1 MKRLTAIGWITLVVV
16 LAQATLGRSQ
26 GLLVNV
32 TPGDVVVLPRPIL
45 IWPPYPPFP
54 PRPPVPPRPP
64 EPKPGSYKIKEL
76 TVQSR
81 IVDQVAQTQ
90 VSQSFVN
97 TSSVQME
104 VCFVFPL
111 PYDGAIDQLTLLVD
125 GKEFPAKL
133 LPAKE
138 AREKYEEIVR
148 KNRDPA
154 LLEWMGNGMFKTS
167 VFPVPAGAERKVT
180 LRYSQL
186 CRKDQGLTD
195 FLFPLSTAK
204 YTSAPLEKLD
214 IQLTIESA
222 TDIKN
227 IYSPSHAVD
236 IKRPDNRHATVSFTR
251 TNEIPTSDF
260 RLLYDV
266 GTEQVGASVLSYRPK
281 DSEEGYFLLLA
292 SPEIKAADA
301 ERPAKTVVFVVDRSG
316 SMSGKKIEQA
326 KGALQFVLNNLRA
339 GDLFNIVAYDSVV
352 ESFRPELQKFDD
364 ETRKAAL
371 GYVEGL
377 YAGGSTNIHG
387 ALTSALGQLK
397 DSSRPNFVIFLT
409 DGLPTDGET
418 NEAKI
423 AASAKANNAVRAR
436 LFAFGVGYDVNSRLL
451 DKLVRGNY
459 GQSEYVKP
467 NEDIEARVSA
477 LYNRIGSPVM
487 TDLRITFEFD
497 GAKSEEGTAV
507 NRMYP
512 SAARD
517 LFAGEQL
524 VLAGRY
530 KKHGAAKVVLQGK
543 VGAEERKFDFPAT
556 FVENSGDET
565 NAFVEKLWAVRR
577 VGEIIDEL
585 DLKGRNEEL
594 VKELVELSTRHGI
607 LTPYTAFLADENAKT
622 HDVAHNAAE
631 TEKRLDRLAE
641 TAGKSGV
648 QQRGLKGAYQRSARA
663 PALSGPRFRA
673 APAAGDV
680 ATESFGLG
688 GGVSYEADSADEQ
701 AEQEKIVQNVRQLG
715 RKTFYRR
722 GDRWVDSAVTPEQNQ
737 QVREVERFSEAYFDL
752 IARHGTDVAKYL
764 TIDEP
769 VTLEID
775 GQTYAF

>member
-1 MKRLTAIGWITLVVV
+1 MNRSRSAALFVIALLLAYAGM
-16 LAQATLGRSQ
+16 AQAQ

-32 TPGDVVVLPRPIL
+32 NPGDVVILPRPII
-45 IWPPYPPFP
+45 IWPPHPPFP
-54 PRPPVPPRPP
+54 PRPPQPIPPAA
-64 EPKPGSYKIKEL
+64 GSYKIKEL
-76 TVQSR
+76 AVQVR
-81 IVDQVAQTQ
+81 LADQVAKTQ

-97 TSSVQME
+97 TGSVQME
-104 VCFVFPL
+104 VSFVFPL

-133 LPAKE
+133 LPAAE
-138 AREKYEEIVR
+138 ARAKYEEIVR

-154 LLEWMGNGMFKTS
+154 LLEWMGNGMFQTS
-167 VFPVPAGAERKVT
+167 VFPVPPGAERKVT

-195 FLFPLSTAK
+195 FVFPLSTAK

-214 IQLTIESA
+214 IQLSIESSS
-222 TDIKN
+222 DIKN
-227 IYSPSHAVD
+227 VYSPSHAVE
-236 IKRPDNRHATVSFTR
+236 IKRPDNKHATVSFTR

-266 GTEQVGASVLSYRPK
+266 GAGQVGASVVSYRPK
-281 DSEEGYFLLLA
+281 DGEDGYFLLLA

-301 ERPAKTVVFVVDRSG
+301 ERPRKTVIFAVDRSG
-316 SMSGKKIEQA
+316 SMSGLKFEQA
-326 KGALQFVLNNLRA
+326 KGALKFVLNNLRE

-352 ESFRPELQKFDD
+352 ESFRPELQKFDE
-364 ETRKAAL
+364 ETRKAAI

-377 YAGGSTNIHG
+377 YAGGSTNISG
-387 ALTSALGQLK
+387 ALTSALTQLK

-423 AASAKANNAVRAR
+423 VVNAKANNAVRAR
-436 LFAFGVGYDVNSRLL
+436 VFAFGVGYDVNSRLL
-451 DKLVRGNY
+451 DKLVRTNY

-477 LYNRIGSPVM
+477 LYNRIGSPVL
-487 TDLRITFEFD
+487 TDLGIVFQFD
-497 GAKSEEGTAV
+497 GIKAEEGPPVGRT
-507 NRMYP
+507 YP
-512 SAARD
+512 VETRD

-524 VLAGRY
+524 VLVGRY
-530 KKHGAAKVVLQGK
+530 KKFGAAKVLISGK
-543 VGAEERKFDFPAT
+543 VGAEERKFDFPAS
-556 FVENSGDET
+556 FVEKSADET

-594 VKELVELSTRHGI
+594 VKELVQLSTQHGI
-607 LTPYTAFLADENAKT
+607 LTPYTAFLADESTQVHNLAT
-622 HDVAHNAAE
+622 NAAE
-631 TEKRLDRLAE
+631 ANRRLDRLAE
-641 TAGKSGV
+641 SGGRGGFN
-648 QQRGLKGAYQRSARA
+648 QRGLKGAYQKAAQA
-663 PALSGPRFRA
+663 PALSDSRFRSA
-673 APAAGDV
+673 APSAK
-680 ATESFGLG
+680 ATGGSFGVG
-688 GGVSYEADSADEQ
+688 GPGGFDYEAADE
-701 AEQEKIVQNVRQLG
+701 AERSEQSKIAQNVLQLG

-722 GDRWVDSAVTPEQNQ
+722 ADRWVDSSVTPEQEKNL
-737 QVREVERFSEAYFDL
+737 RKIERFSKEYFEL
-752 IARHGTDVAKYL
+752 VSKHGKDVARYL

-769 VTLEID
+769 VTIELG
-775 GQTYAF
+775 GQAYSF